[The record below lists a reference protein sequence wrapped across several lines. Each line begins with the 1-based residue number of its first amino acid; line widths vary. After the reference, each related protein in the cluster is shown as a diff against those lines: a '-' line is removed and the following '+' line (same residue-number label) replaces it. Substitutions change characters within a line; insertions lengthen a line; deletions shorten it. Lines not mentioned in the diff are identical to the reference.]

1 MRLVRGA
8 PLHLLL
14 WLAWPVAAAAPSPA
28 LAQQLPDTLDG
39 VAYRVLAG
47 ARTRIHFT
55 ARDSLIA
62 MRVRQILES
71 EPPLPGIPD
80 SLPRGVRVML
90 TPSEAAFNAVMGTSV
105 PEWRAAVSVP
115 EENLMVVPTREGR
128 SLVDT
133 RGRTILRHEWAHL
146 GLHQYLGETLIPRW
160 FDEGYAEWAS
170 GGWDASQAWRLR
182 LLLALGR
189 TPPLDSLSLSWPRD
203 EVSADAAY
211 LLAAS
216 AVAFLLREGG
226 TRGLAIFLGRW
237 RADGSFEQALRTT
250 FGVTSG
256 QFEQA
261 WRRDVRTR
269 YGWLF
274 VFSHSAVFWMALGL
288 ALLFMVRMRRSRNR
302 EHMARLRAGE
312 APDDATWWG
321 DGTEDD
327 GPGGPRGVNGPG
339 GKS

>member
-1 MRLVRGA
+1 VRLLRGA
-8 PLHLLL
+8 LLFLLL
-14 WLAWPVAAAAPSPA
+14 WPAAALPSPTA
-28 LAQQLPDTLDG
+28 SQQLPDTLAG

-47 ARTRIHFT
+47 ERTRVHFT
-55 ARDSLIA
+55 LRDSLIA

-80 SLPRGVRVML
+80 SLPRGVAVVL
-90 TPSEAAFNAVMGTSV
+90 TPSEAAFNALMGTSV

-115 EENLMVVPTREGR
+115 AENLMVVPTREGR
-128 SLVDT
+128 SLVDA
-133 RGRTILRHEWAHL
+133 RGLTILRHEWAHL
-146 GLHQYLGETLIPRW
+146 GLHQYLGETLVPRW

-170 GGWDASQAWRLR
+170 GGWDASRAWRLR

-189 TPPLDSLSLSWPRD
+189 TPPLDSLSLAWPRD

-226 TRGLAIFLGRW
+226 TRGLTLFLDRW
-237 RADGSFEQALRTT
+237 RANHSFEHALRTT

-256 QFEQA
+256 QFEEA
-261 WRRDVRTR
+261 WRHDVRTR

-274 VFSHSAVFWMALGL
+274 VFSHSAVFWMVLGL
-288 ALLFMVRMRRSRNR
+288 ALLFMVHMRRARNR

-312 APDDATWWG
+312 DPDGVAWWGEDTDDDA
-321 DGTEDD
+321 
-327 GPGGPRGVNGPG
+327 PGGPRGVHGPG
-339 GKS
+339 GKP